1 MKTAAAVSATVCA
14 MSKDIATPRIQLNRA
29 EAKMVSSETIF
40 VLFEI
45 ARSRRQSSI
54 MGPHRGC
61 SSSQDSTLGEP
72 RENA

>member
-1 MKTAAAVSATVCA
+1 MKTAAAVSTTVCA
-14 MSKDIATPRIQLNRA
+14 MSMDIATPRIQLNRA
-29 EAKMVSSETIF
+29 EAQMVSSETIF

-45 ARSRRQSSI
+45 ARSRLQSSI
-54 MGPHRGC
+54 KGPHRGC